1 MKFALNALPETLIN
15 MLQVRYLI
23 NSSFPSYVYLFK
35 QSLVSLRRIEKYLL
49 GAEVSTVPPL
59 SQQSQTIALQSA
71 TVTWPQ
77 DRSLLGSKTPS
88 ASSTPRHK
96 FVLVDLSLNFPAGEL
111 SLICGKLGSGKTL
124 LLLGG
129 FKKYRF
135 LHSADN
141 FSRSI
146 SFTWRSG
153 SSCGANL
160 VPSIASRLPRQLY
173 RSSSIE
179 RGLGSGRY
187 LCLRTPSES
196 LNS

>member
-1 MKFALNALPETLIN
+1 MWEAWEW
-15 MLQVRYLI
+15 QD
-23 NSSFPSYVYLFK
+23 SFVVGWVQK
-35 QSLVSLRRIEKYLL
+35 
-49 GAEVSTVPPL
+49 
-59 SQQSQTIALQSA
+59 
-71 TVTWPQ
+71 
-77 DRSLLGSKTPS
+77 
-88 ASSTPRHK
+88 H
-96 FVLVDLSLNFPAGEL
+96 
-111 SLICGKLGSGKTL
+111 
-124 LLLGG
+124 
-129 FKKYRF
+129 RF

-179 RGLGSGRY
+179 RRLGSGRY

-196 LNS
+196 PNSWEFLILTPGSRLHGSETLLLKVSHFQLVVEQLLTTRDLENILFNLPLDEERYQKTLQVLSSSQESYNYPLTPFRSVPWSPI